1 MKEVIDRHRS
11 KIMYLLVGGWNTA
24 FGYGSFV
31 LLYYFLSAR
40 IHAAVILTLS
50 YILSITNAYIGYK
63 IFVFKTKGNVMR
75 EYFRFYVVYGGAYVI
90 NLVFLP
96 VFMRYMML
104 NAYVSQAVITVFVV
118 VGSYIMHKNYTFR

>member
-1 MKEVIDRHRS
+1 
-11 KIMYLLVGGWNTA
+11 MYLLVGGWNTF

-40 IHAAVILTLS
+40 IHATVILTLC

-63 IFVFKTKGNVMR
+63 IFVFKTKGNVIR

-90 NLVFLP
+90 NLVSLP
-96 VFMRYMML
+96 VFMGYWML
-104 NAYVSQAVITVFVV
+104 NAYVSQALITMITMA
-118 VGSYIMHKNYTFR
+118 GSYVLHRNYTFKKSKLV